1 VWSDDVNKIRIAIDG
16 PAGAGKS
23 SVARRLADRL
33 GYIYIDTGAMY
44 RAVTYHVL
52 SGHVAVEDEQAVSNA
67 IAQVEI
73 GFTVGEG
80 EQAVTLN
87 GVDVSSPIRTP
98 EVTRNVSQIAS
109 YQAVRT
115 LLVNQQQKMAQAGGI
130 VMDGRDIGTAVLPN
144 AELKI
149 FLTASVE
156 ERARRRFIETQGTP
170 NELPYE
176 QLLIDIAARDEA
188 DMSRAISPL
197 TMAEDAILVDTTP
210 MDREAVI
217 EHLYALVQAALAK
230 EGQA

>member
-1 VWSDDVNKIRIAIDG
+1 MNKIRIAIDG

-44 RAVTYHVL
+44 RAVTYRIL
-52 SGHVAVEDEQAVSNA
+52 SSGVSVADEQAVNA
-67 IAQVEI
+67 CIDAVEI
-73 GFTVGEG
+73 GFARSQG

-87 GVDVSSPIRTP
+87 GVDVSAPIRTP

-109 YQAVRT
+109 YQAVRS
-115 LLVNQQQKMAQAGGI
+115 LLVDQQQKVAQAGGI
-130 VMDGRDIGTAVLPN
+130 VMDGRDIGTAVLPD

-156 ERARRRFIETQGTP
+156 ERARRRFVETKGTA

-188 DMSRAISPL
+188 DMTRAISPL
-197 TMAEDAILVDTTP
+197 TQAADAILVDTTP
-210 MDREAVI
+210 MNREEVI
-217 EHLYALVQAALAK
+217 EHLYALVQEVLVK
-230 EGQA
+230 GGQA